1 MVAWSSPVEVLLHH
15 LGDGPGHCLL
25 LGAQVLVEA
34 HAQSLLQEVDD
45 ELVAV
50 HLLPVVLD
58 PRHLALRRQL
68 PIKVV
73 LYGETGKEG
82 RKIR

>member
-1 MVAWSSPVEVLLHH
+1 MSSSSVVAWSSPVEVLLHH

-68 PIKVV
+68 PVKVV
-73 LYGETGKEG
+73 L
-82 RKIR
+82 